1 MENLNDKSLALEK
14 QKGLDQ
20 EKGAEE
26 LNEIFSDL
34 LPWTIESTDAAIL
47 TENTIQNRD
56 EIERFFRFDLFVPYW
71 RNFCFC
77 RCSRGS

>member
-34 LPWTIESTDAAIL
+34 LPWTIESKNDAITAQREYH
-47 TENTIQNRD
+47 TE
-56 EIERFFRFDLFVPYW
+56 
-71 RNFCFC
+71 
-77 RCSRGS
+77 SR